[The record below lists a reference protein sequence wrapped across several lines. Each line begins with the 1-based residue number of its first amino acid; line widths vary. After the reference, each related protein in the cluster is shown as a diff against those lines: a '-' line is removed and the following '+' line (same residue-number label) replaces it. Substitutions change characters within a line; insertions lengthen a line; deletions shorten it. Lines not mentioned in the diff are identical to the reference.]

1 MDGTPELI
9 RTSFSTFRLI
19 QVDGVIRELSMIT
32 EQPERIIS
40 ETAELLKMQ
49 LEEFF
54 VGKRKKFDFKLDP
67 QGTPFQRAIW
77 SVTSDIPYGETL
89 TYGQTTAMA
98 GYPGANR
105 ACGQAMK
112 RNPIIILIPC
122 HRVTGTG
129 WLGGYGGFPEIKRK
143 LLILE
148 NPGISSS
155 LLRTS

>member
-54 VGKRKKFDFKLDP
+54 VGKRKKIR
-67 QGTPFQRAIW
+67 FQ
-77 SVTSDIPYGETL
+77 T
-89 TYGQTTAMA
+89 
-98 GYPGANR
+98 
-105 ACGQAMK
+105 
-112 RNPIIILIPC
+112 
-122 HRVTGTG
+122 
-129 WLGGYGGFPEIKRK
+129 
-143 LLILE
+143 
-148 NPGISSS
+148 
-155 LLRTS
+155 